1 MTEASKTETSKRT
14 KLTEQQLDALVQAA
28 FSDGQMP
35 EAAKR
40 HTLANELGLTR
51 PRCVHRRVVPEQAS
65 TLARDDGA
73 QCKLPSHR

>member
-35 EAAKR
+35 DAAKR
-40 HTLANELGLTR
+40 HALANELGLTR